1 MKKITAL
8 LLALL
13 ALAAPV
19 ALAGGASATPA
30 TSRNL
35 VQTAVAA
42 GQFKTLVKLVK
53 LAGLQGAL
61 EGPGKLT
68 VFAPTDAA
76 FAKLPKSTLNA
87 LLANKA
93 KLKSVLLYHVLKGEV
108 PAAKVL
114 KLKSARTLEG
124 STVKIRVS
132 GGVVYVDSAKVL
144 KTNVYAS
151 NGVIHVINSVL
162 VPAK

>member
-8 LLALL
+8 SLALI
-13 ALAAPV
+13 ALAAPM
-19 ALAGGASATPA
+19 AMASGAARPAAGK
-30 TSRNL
+30 NL

-53 LAGLQGAL
+53 LAGLQSAL
-61 EGPGKLT
+61 EGSAKLT

-76 FAKLPKSTLNA
+76 FAKVPKGTLEA

-93 KLKSVLLYHVLKGEV
+93 KLKAVLLYHVLNGEV

-114 KLKSARTLEG
+114 TLRSAKTLEG

-132 GGVVYVDSAKVL
+132 GGVVYVNQARVL
-144 KTNVYAS
+144 KTNVFAS

-162 VPAK
+162 VPTN